1 MGSPIKRVEYKF
13 VLTPEEAEVFDN
25 MISKPHQELLK
36 QKMEAIA
43 RKDFDEVQRLENEEI
58 KLIRTQEKII
68 EGSQVHQE

>member
-1 MGSPIKRVEYKF
+1 MGSPISVEYKF
-13 VLTPEEAEVFDN
+13 NLTPEEAEVFDN

-68 EGSQVHQE
+68 EGSQVHQD

>member
-1 MGSPIKRVEYKF
+1 MVSPIGVEYKF
-13 VLTPEEAEVFDN
+13 VLTPEEVEVFDN

>member
-1 MGSPIKRVEYKF
+1 MGSPIKRVEYNF
-13 VLTPEEAEVFDN
+13 DLTPEEAEVFDT

>member
-1 MGSPIKRVEYKF
+1 MGSPIKLVKYKF
-13 VLTPEEAEVFDN
+13 DLTPEEAEVFDN